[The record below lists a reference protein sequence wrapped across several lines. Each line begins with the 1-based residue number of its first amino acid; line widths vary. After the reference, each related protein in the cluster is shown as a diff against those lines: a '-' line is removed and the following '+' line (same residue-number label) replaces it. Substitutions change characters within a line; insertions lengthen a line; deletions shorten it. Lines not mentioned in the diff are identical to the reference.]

1 MGSKANESL
10 RRSVWAQSVKRI
22 PKTSTRR
29 GKSSQVYEVKN
40 KDGGKVDLYRY
51 GGEKNKAQQY
61 RDLITGSG
69 SLYGRSKKGKKEQK
83 KIDKERK
90 EWQRVA
96 KEIGVNLNSE
106 SDVIQMIDHVMSGR
120 HTKENKPATP
130 QNNTSAQPD
139 PEYKPIKGIPG
150 PVDKGQAQPRPLES
164 APRTDSRFTNDPSK
178 DAISAGDDLN
188 DWYNEKFIPHLE
200 AEANY
205 GTQQIGHD
213 MGYLLDKMVNGPYEL
228 GDVGKLY
235 EKYKEDINKAAD

>member
-10 RRSVWAQSVKRI
+10 RRSVWAGSVKRI
-22 PKTSTRR
+22 PKTSMRR
-29 GKSSQVYEVKN
+29 GKSSQVYESKN
-40 KDGGKVDLYRY
+40 RDGGKVDLYRY
-51 GGEKNKAQQY
+51 GGEKTKAQKY

-69 SLYGRSKKGKKEQK
+69 SLLNKKGRKEQE

-106 SDVIQMIDHVMSGR
+106 SDVLQMIDHVMSGR
-120 HTKENKPATP
+120 HTKESKPAEP
-130 QNNTSAQPD
+130 QNNTSAQPK
-139 PEYKPIKGIPG
+139 PEYKPIKEIPG
-150 PVDKGQAQPRPLES
+150 PVDKGQAKPRPLES

-205 GTQQIGHD
+205 GSQQIGHD
-213 MGYLLDKMVNGPYEL
+213 MGYLLEKMVHGPYEL

-235 EKYKEDINKAAD
+235 EKYKGDIESASK